1 MTCWGNYLFISTP
14 PPTFPFLPSLS
25 ISLLH
30 SGHEGGGRAQR
41 SLQLGWGLSHISFSP
56 LSAMGMCLRGC
67 SDPLYALCALPH
79 SCSCSSPLA
88 FHPKGAERWEW
99 GKNPPAFPMEAS
111 KKGAQ
116 GGCRRD
122 GKWPWDVGTFQAAA
136 ALSLCP
142 MS

>member
-1 MTCWGNYLFISTP
+1 MTCWGNYLFISPP

-99 GKNPPAFPMEAS
+99 GKNPPTFPMEATKREPREAAGGMGNGHGMWAPS
-111 KKGAQ
+111 KQ
-116 GGCRRD
+116 LQ
-122 GKWPWDVGTFQAAA
+122 P
-136 ALSLCP
+136 
-142 MS
+142 